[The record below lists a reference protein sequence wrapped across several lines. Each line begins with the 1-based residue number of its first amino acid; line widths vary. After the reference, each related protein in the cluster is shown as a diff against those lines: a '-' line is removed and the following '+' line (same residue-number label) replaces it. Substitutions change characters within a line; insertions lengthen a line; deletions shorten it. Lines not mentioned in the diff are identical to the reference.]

1 MLKIN
6 EFPEEQVINMLY
18 LAIDL
23 AGDGGP
29 SAFNTEE
36 YDAMRGYL
44 SYLESNIKSMEG

>member
-29 SAFNTEE
+29 SAFTSNE

-44 SYLESNIKSMEG
+44 SYLEFNIKAMEE